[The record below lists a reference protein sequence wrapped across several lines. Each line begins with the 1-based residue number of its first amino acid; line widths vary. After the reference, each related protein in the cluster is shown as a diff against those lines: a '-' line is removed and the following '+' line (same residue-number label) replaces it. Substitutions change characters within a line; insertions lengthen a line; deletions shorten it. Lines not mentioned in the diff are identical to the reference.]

1 MSKFLRLTALVA
13 SVASLAISVTEAAAA
28 PVSATGDATAK
39 ARILKP
45 LVLKSTANF
54 DLGIIV
60 LAGAGPYTAT
70 VSLNKT
76 NTFDCD
82 GGSGNVVCS
91 GSHVRASYNVA
102 GTQGQNVTIASG
114 PVLLSDGVA
123 LTPDLTLTPDHDTTV
138 ALTNSGS
145 PGTDFWVG
153 GSLSVPSTAADGVYT
168 GTFALTA
175 DYQ

>member
-13 SVASLAISVTEAAAA
+13 TVASLAISATEAAAA
-28 PVSATGDATAK
+28 PVTAQTDATAR

-60 LAGAGPYTAT
+60 LSGSGTYTAT
-70 VSLNKT
+70 VSLDRA
-76 NTFDCD
+76 NTFSCD

-91 GSHVRASYNVA
+91 GTHARASYNVA
-102 GTQGQNVTIASG
+102 GTQGQSVTIASG
-114 PVLLSDGVA
+114 PVSMTNGTD
-123 LTPDLTLTPDHDTTV
+123 TLTLTPDHITTV
-138 ALTNSGS
+138 PLTNSGA

-153 GSLSVPSTAADGVYT
+153 GSLSIPSATSDGVYT
-168 GTFALTA
+168 GAYALTA

>member
-13 SVASLAISVTEAAAA
+13 TVASVALSATEAAAA
-28 PVSATGDATAK
+28 PVNAQTNATAK

-70 VSLNKT
+70 VSLDRA
-76 NTFDCD
+76 NTFNCD
-82 GGSGNVVCS
+82 GNSGNVVCS
-91 GSHVRASYNVA
+91 GTHTRASYNVA

-114 PVLLSDGVA
+114 PVSMTNGTD
-123 LTPDLTLTPDHDTTV
+123 TLTLTPDHNTTV
-138 ALTNSGS
+138 PLTNSGA

-153 GSLSVPSTAADGVYT
+153 GSLSIPSATSDGVYT
-168 GTFALTA
+168 GAYALTA

>member
-1 MSKFLRLTALVA
+1 MSKVLRFTALAATVA
-13 SVASLAISVTEAAAA
+13 ALALTTTGAAAA
-28 PVSATGDATAK
+28 PVSATSDATAK

-70 VSLNKT
+70 VGLNKT
-76 NTFDCD
+76 NTFNCD

-91 GSHVRASYNVA
+91 GTPRPRQLQRRRHPGPERDDRVR
-102 GTQGQNVTIASG
+102 
-114 PVLLSDGVA
+114 PGVA
-123 LTPDLTLTPDHDTTV
+123 QRWRRADARPDADAGSRYDRGAHQLGRAGHRLLGRRLAQRSEHDR
-138 ALTNSGS
+138 
-145 PGTDFWVG
+145 
-153 GSLSVPSTAADGVYT
+153 DGVYT

>member
-1 MSKFLRLTALVA
+1 MSKVLRFTALAATVA
-13 SVASLAISVTEAAAA
+13 ALALTTTGAVAA
-28 PVSATGDATAK
+28 PVSATTNATAK

-70 VSLNKT
+70 VSLDKA
-76 NTFDCD
+76 NTFNCD

-91 GSHVRASYNVA
+91 GAPYVRASYNVA

-114 PVLLSDGVA
+114 PVFGDHVT
-123 LTPDLTLTPDHDTTV
+123 LTPLTLTPDHDTTV
-138 ALTNSGS
+138 ALTNSGA

-153 GSLSVPSTAADGVYT
+153 GSLSVPSTTSDGVYT

>member
-13 SVASLAISVTEAAAA
+13 TVAAVAVSATEAAAA
-28 PVSATGDATAK
+28 PVNATANAAAK

-60 LAGAGPYTAT
+60 LTGAGPYTAT
-70 VSLNKT
+70 VSLDRN

-82 GGSGNVVCS
+82 GGGTNVVCS
-91 GSHVRASYNVA
+91 GTHTRASYNVA
-102 GTQGQNVTIASG
+102 GTQGQDVTIASG

-138 ALTNSGS
+138 TLANSGA

>member
-1 MSKFLRLTALVA
+1 MSKVLRLTALVA
-13 SVASLAISVTEAAAA
+13 SVAAFAISATEAAAA
-28 PVSATGDATAK
+28 PVSATSNATAR
-39 ARILKP
+39 ARILQP
-45 LVLKSTANF
+45 LVLKSTANL

-70 VSLNKT
+70 VSLDRA
-76 NTFDCD
+76 NTFNCD

-91 GSHVRASYNVA
+91 GTHTRASYNVA
-102 GTQGQNVTIASG
+102 GTNNQNVTIASG
-114 PVLLSDGVA
+114 PVTMSDGA
-123 LTPDLTLTPDHDTTV
+123 GHNLTLTPDHNTTV
-138 ALTNSGS
+138 LLTNSGA

-153 GSLSVPSTAADGVYT
+153 GSISVPSTTFDGVYT

>member
-1 MSKFLRLTALVA
+1 MTNVLRLTALTA
-13 SVASLAISVTEAAAA
+13 AAALALTSTGAAAA
-28 PVSATGDATAK
+28 PVNAQTNATAK
-39 ARILKP
+39 ARIVKP

-60 LAGAGPYTAT
+60 LTGAGPYTAT
-70 VSLNKT
+70 VSLDRN
-76 NTFDCD
+76 NTFNCD
-82 GGSGNVVCS
+82 GNSGNVTCS
-91 GSHVRASYNVA
+91 GAHNRASYNVA

-114 PVLLSDGVA
+114 PVTMSDGVA

-138 ALTNSGS
+138 LLTNSGA
-145 PGTDFWVG
+145 PGSDFWVG

>member
-13 SVASLAISVTEAAAA
+13 TVAAVAVSATEAAAA
-28 PVSATGDATAK
+28 PVNATANAAAK

-54 DLGIIV
+54 DLGIIA
-60 LAGAGPYTAT
+60 LTGAGPYTAT
-70 VSLNKT
+70 VSLDRN

-82 GGSGNVVCS
+82 GGGTNVVCS
-91 GSHVRASYNVA
+91 GTHTRASYNVA
-102 GTQGQNVTIASG
+102 GTQGQDVTIASG

-138 ALTNSGS
+138 TLANSGA

>member
-1 MSKFLRLTALVA
+1 MTKFLRLTSVVATVAAFALTA
-13 SVASLAISVTEAAAA
+13 TEAAAA
-28 PVSATGDATAK
+28 PVSATADATAR
-39 ARILKP
+39 ARIVKP
-45 LVLKSTANF
+45 LVLTSTQNF

-60 LAGAGPYTAT
+60 LTGAGPYTAT
-70 VSLNKT
+70 VSLNKS
-76 NTFDCD
+76 NTFNCD
-82 GGSGNVVCS
+82 GNSGNVTCS
-91 GSHVRASYNVA
+91 GTHTRASYNVA

-123 LTPDLTLTPDHDTTV
+123 LTPDLTLTPDHDATV
-138 ALTNSGS
+138 TLANSGA

>member
-1 MSKFLRLTALVA
+1 MSKVLRLTALVA
-13 SVASLAISVTEAAAA
+13 TVAALALQ
-28 PVSATGDATAK
+28 TGPLRLRSTPPATAK

-91 GSHVRASYNVA
+91 GSAYPCQLQRRRH
-102 GTQGQNVTIASG
+102 QGQNVTIASG
-114 PVLLSDGVA
+114 PVLISDGVA

-138 ALTNSGS
+138 ALTNSGA

>member
-1 MSKFLRLTALVA
+1 MTKVLRLTAMAA
-13 SVASLAISVTEAAAA
+13 SVAALAVTATEAAAA
-28 PVSATGDATAK
+28 PVSASTNATAR
-39 ARILKP
+39 ARILRP
-45 LVLKSTANF
+45 LQLASTANF

-60 LAGAGPYTAT
+60 LAGSGAYTAT
-70 VSLNKT
+70 VSLDRA
-76 NTFDCD
+76 NTFNCD
-82 GGSGNVVCS
+82 GNSGNVVCS
-91 GSHVRASYNVA
+91 GTHTRASYNVA

-114 PVLLSDGVA
+114 LVTMSDGAGHNV
-123 LTPDLTLTPDHDTTV
+123 TLTPDHNTTV
-138 ALTNSGS
+138 LLTNSGA